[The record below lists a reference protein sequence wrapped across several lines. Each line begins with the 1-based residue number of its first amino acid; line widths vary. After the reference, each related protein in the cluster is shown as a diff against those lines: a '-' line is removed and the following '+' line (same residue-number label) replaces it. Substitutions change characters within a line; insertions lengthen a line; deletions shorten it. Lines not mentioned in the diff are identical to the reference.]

1 MVSVCGFESG
11 SQDNWLITQFINN
24 TMRQAVIYIRVR
36 YAIIS
41 QCEGGRGCLTT
52 LDTYVLQTNT
62 SDMSFTSN
70 VSSIFVTRPIAA
82 LTDTFRDGRTI
93 ITRILPVMADLS
105 TTGLYVAF
113 RDTGTCIALS
123 EVTVF
128 YPVCDAVL
136 LDVGANFSELG
147 FPGDTSSGV
156 CFTNMAIGI
165 NPLENS
171 FTATC
176 TLTSM
181 LMSSQ
186 QTDRLF
192 TNWTIN
198 GDTLPQCMCLPG
210 YEFTNRTTLSQ
221 CRGMCVVSN
230 SILVC

>member
-1 MVSVCGFESG
+1 MCGFSFG

-24 TMRQAVIYIRVR
+24 TMRQAVIYHDIRVR
-36 YAIIS
+36 YAINT
-41 QCEGGRGCLTT
+41 QCEGQCSTA
-52 LDTYVLQTNT
+52 LDTYVLQTNI

-70 VSSIFVTRPIAA
+70 VSNIFVTRPIAA
-82 LTDTFRDGRTI
+82 LTDTLRDGTTI
-93 ITRILPVMADLS
+93 ITRILPVTANLS
-105 TTGLYVAF
+105 TNGLYVAF
-113 RDTGTCIALS
+113 RDLGTCIGLS

-136 LDVGANFSELG
+136 LDVGADFSELG
-147 FPGDTSSGV
+147 FPGNTSSGV

-186 QTDRLF
+186 QTD
-192 TNWTIN
+192 
-198 GDTLPQCMCLPG
+198 
-210 YEFTNRTTLSQ
+210 
-221 CRGMCVVSN
+221 
-230 SILVC
+230 